1 MGRAAIVMSNPA
13 SRPLLISDDI
23 AESPGH
29 DAYLASHHQPT
40 TVRRPRAT
48 LRFVLSVLRPYFGSL
63 AIALAGLAIAVPISL
78 LLDVSSLSRVFLV
91 AVLVSAVAYGLWP
104 SMFAACISVIIYDFF
119 FIPPVYSLEISST
132 EDKVNLAFFMVTAI
146 VVSILTARVRR
157 YAVLADQRALTAENL
172 SAFSRRIGGA
182 LTVDAVLARASED
195 IAAAMGTAVVTILA
209 EGTQLNRVSVH
220 ASGTTADAE
229 LLDQLE
235 RAWAASATRPATMRL
250 GAWRFLGLTCDEA
263 TACLIGVRQGWSSA
277 AAGGDSRP
285 LLQAFAQQTASAIA
299 QNRLRQRLHDASV
312 RIDAEAFGAAL
323 LNSIS
328 HDLRGKLTAIL
339 GATSALDLHWKVLQ
353 DDSRLELVRTAR
365 EESEHLSA
373 YIGNL
378 LDVSRLQ
385 SGTIGPILVP
395 LDLADL
401 VASASGT
408 ARAALSA
415 HRLAV
420 DVPDTLP
427 LVQADATLLQQT
439 LVNLLDNAAKYAPHG
454 SLIGIQ
460 AAADTATV
468 MLRIL
473 DEGPGLPDG
482 ELDRVFD
489 KFFRSATTST
499 RQPGTGLGLTICR
512 GLVEAMHGTVRASN
526 RTDRSGLCVSIT
538 LPAAPADE
546 LSPLADLPRLS
557 AISGRPLSQVQANPG
572 Q

>member
-1 MGRAAIVMSNPA
+1 M
-13 SRPLLISDDI
+13 
-23 AESPGH
+23 
-29 DAYLASHHQPT
+29 
-40 TVRRPRAT
+40 VRHRRAT
-48 LRFVLSVLRPYFGSL
+48 LRPVLSVLRPYFGSL

-91 AVLVSAVAYGLWP
+91 AVLVTAVAYGLWP

-119 FIPPVYSLEISST
+119 FIPPVYSLEIEST

-146 VVSILTARVRR
+146 IVSFLTARVRR
-157 YAVLADQRALTAENL
+157 YAVLADNRALTAENL
-172 SAFSRRIGGA
+172 SAFTRRIASA

-195 IAAAMGTAVVTILA
+195 IAAATGTPVVTILA
-209 EGTQLNRVSVH
+209 EGKRLNRASVH
-220 ASGTTADAE
+220 ASGTPPDAD

-235 RAWAASATRPATMRL
+235 RAWAAPANRPATMRL

-263 TACLIGVRQGWSSA
+263 TTCLIGVRQTWTAA
-277 AAGGDSRP
+277 AAGVDSQP

-312 RIDAEAFGAAL
+312 RIEAEAFGAAL

-328 HDLRGKLTAIL
+328 HDLRGPLTTIL
-339 GATSALDLHWKVLQ
+339 GATSALDLHWKVLA

-373 YIGNL
+373 FIGNL
-378 LDVSRLQ
+378 LDISRLEC
-385 SGTIGPILVP
+385 GTIGPLLVP

-401 VASASGT
+401 VGSAAGK

-415 HRLAV
+415 HRLAI
-420 DVPDTLP
+420 DVPDTLT

-454 SLIGIQ
+454 SLISID
-460 AAADTATV
+460 AEAEEATV
-468 MLRIL
+468 TLRIA
-473 DEGPGLPDG
+473 DEGPGLPDS

-489 KFFRSATTST
+489 KLFRSATTSA
-499 RQPGTGLGLTICR
+499 RHPGTGLGLTICR
-512 GLVEAMHGTVRASN
+512 GLVEAMHGTIRASN
-526 RTDRSGLCVSIT
+526 RADRSGLCVSIT
-538 LPAAPADE
+538 LPAAHAIP
-546 LSPLADLPRLS
+546 LSPLADLPRLP
-557 AISGRPLSQVQANPG
+557 AIPG
-572 Q
+572 DRYSR